1 MDRVSDLPKRRGR
14 ERKYYLPDEMSLWLL
29 LFIACPDHEIALTP
43 SYTEQHSIIE
53 SLVTQILTLKRSD
66 PVADNSAF
74 EAEVDGLVYGLY
86 GLTEAEV
93 AIVEGRG

>member
-53 SLVTQILTLKRSD
+53 SRVTQILTLKHSD
-66 PVADNSAF
+66 PTADTSAL

-93 AIVEGRG
+93 AMVEGRG

>member
-1 MDRVSDLPKRRGR
+1 VDRVSDLPKRRGR

-66 PVADNSAF
+66 PTADTSAL

-93 AIVEGRG
+93 AFVVGRG

>member
-66 PVADNSAF
+66 PTADTSAL